1 MKILPDS
8 KLPNIG
14 TNIFTKMSSLATSCK
29 AINLSQG
36 YPDFG
41 VDKELI
47 RLVKK
52 YLDLGFDQYAPMQG
66 VLKLREAVSE
76 KYHNLYGRYYHE
88 NDEITITA
96 GATQAIFTA
105 LTAFINQGDEVLI
118 FSPTYD
124 CYEPAIQLNGGKPVF
139 IELDS
144 PNFKIDWQK
153 VENKISNK
161 TRMIIVNSPQ
171 NPLGTILTNHDFLRL
186 EEISEKYDLL
196 VLSDEVYE
204 HLVYDGKKHFSV
216 GQYPN
221 LFKRSIATFSFGKT
235 FHVTGWKLGYV
246 LAPNNLMTEIR
257 KVHQFNVFSCN
268 HPFQLAIAD
277 YLENN
282 ETYLKLNE
290 FYQRKRDLFLD
301 IISAS
306 RFTAN
311 PCNGTYF
318 QLLNYSEISNL
329 PDVEMAE
336 NLTIKNGVASIP
348 ISVFSAKKNDEK
360 NLRFCF
366 AKTDETLKKAGDILI
381 KI

>member
-41 VDKELI
+41 VDEELI
-47 RLVKK
+47 KLVKK

-318 QLLNYSEISNL
+318 QLLNYSKISNL

-336 NLTIKNGVASIP
+336 NLTTKNGVASIP

>member
-41 VDKELI
+41 VDEELI
-47 RLVKK
+47 KLVKK

-96 GATQAIFTA
+96 GATQAIFTT

-144 PNFKIDWQK
+144 ANFKIDWQK

-161 TRMIIVNSPQ
+161 TRMIIVNNPQ

-235 FHVTGWKLGYV
+235 FHVTGWKLGYIV
-246 LAPNNLMTEIR
+246 GPKQLMSEIR
-257 KVHQFNVFSCN
+257 KVHQFNVFSAN
-268 HPFQLAIAD
+268 HPLQLAVAD
-277 YLENN
+277 YLEN
-282 ETYLKLNE
+282 EEHFLKLSY
-290 FYQRKRDLFLD
+290 FYQKKRDLFLA

-306 RFTAN
+306 RFQAKA
-311 PCNGTYF
+311 CSGTYF
-318 QLLNYSEISNL
+318 QLLNYSLISEI
-329 PDVEMAE
+329 PDTEMARV
-336 NLTIKNGVASIP
+336 LTIKNGIASIP
-348 ISVFSAKKNDEK
+348 ISVFSHFKNDNQ

-366 AKTDETLKKAGDILI
+366 AKKEETLKRAGDILI